1 MTLKSKKL
9 NGSTIQRIIVA
20 FCLFAV
26 CVGTQQIQT
35 VKWDT
40 GIIEFSRDSF
50 GVLMALIL
58 FTHYKWSDFVKY
70 KLSYLIWTGL
80 GLTVGTAVT
89 CYAVSK
95 RFSYLFAD
103 TIIIALGVFLMGYC
117 IIHTIISFFIEK
129 KRPKLYM
136 PLFIIWI
143 VMMLLMI
150 FSRSEYLWPECYFV
164 LFLCY
169 YLTDRTQE
177 QRRNVTLGIID
188 GIILGFIV
196 IQAHSL
202 LFRPY
207 DVVRYKGNF
216 CNPNHNCVFL
226 CFCLAA
232 ILSKI
237 LYLRKEKAKK
247 PIIIFFFLLAEAC
260 YSFIFMTISR
270 SGYLATFFIT
280 IVFLILY
287 CRTVSKKIF
296 FRMGILLSS
305 LFIVIMPLTY
315 LAVRYIPTIHPHVL
329 FYFQEGYSEDRVHSW
344 DPRNSEKFISFEEM
358 IQTALGRFKETENN
372 YNQFFGQQPNPEVLL
387 IRTASVSPSLPREVI
402 LQAGEI
408 LASNKIP
415 ALYSESN
422 NAFVVRYT
430 IYKWYWDHLSLRGM
444 PYDEQGFQLTE
455 SHWIQDTH
463 NIYLDYGIN
472 FGIPVMIL
480 FTVFIWY
487 GIGRLICNSCKQIN
501 VTKMSCLLITLV
513 PPIFG
518 LFEFAWG
525 SGMLYTI
532 AFYLCFSEMLLG
544 KDN

>member
-9 NGSTIQRIIVA
+9 NSSTIQRIIVA

-40 GIIEFSRDSF
+40 GIIEFSRDCF

-70 KLSYLIWTGL
+70 KLPYLIWTGF

-89 CYAVSK
+89 CYVVSK

-103 TIIIALGVFLMGYC
+103 TIIIALGIFLMGYC
-117 IIHTIISFFIEK
+117 VIHTIISFFIEK

-136 PLFIIWI
+136 PLFIIWT
-143 VMMLLMI
+143 VMMILMI

-207 DVVRYKGNF
+207 DIVRYMGNF

-237 LYLRKEKAKK
+237 LFLKKEKAKK
-247 PIIIFFFLLAEAC
+247 PIIIFFLLLAEAC

-372 YNQFFGQQPNPEVLL
+372 YNQLFGQQPNPEVLL
-387 IRTASVSPSLPREVI
+387 IRTASVSPTLPREVI
-402 LQAGEI
+402 LQAGET

-415 ALYSESN
+415 ALDGEGN

-430 IYKWYWDHLSLRGM
+430 IYKWYWDHLSLLGM
-444 PYDEQGFQLTE
+444 PYDEQGFQLTAD
-455 SHWIQDTH
+455 HWIQDTH

-487 GIGRLICNSCKQIN
+487 GIGRLIYNSCKQIN